1 MTTEEKEKFN
11 EEQSSNSDLEKE
23 NKSSF
28 FGRLKSQVSNLKT
41 KVEKLA
47 FEDFEDDDAN
57 HEDEEELNNE
67 IKKTTDK
74 KEVVESKHITNN
86 KEINIS
92 KQSIEYK
99 QIDDNKQVTN
109 HEPEKIE
116 EDKKDD
122 VHIEDEELI
131 QKEKEAKQRAIQ
143 LEEERKQFELTQQ
156 KIAEKQ
162 KRRAAEREE
171 EERLERERIE
181 REKELERQ
189 RIEKEKAEKREQE
202 RLERERIERE
212 KELERQRIEK
222 EKAEK
227 REQERLE
234 KERIARE
241 KELERQ
247 RIEKEKAEQR
257 EKERLEKERIAREK
271 ELERQRI
278 EKEQEEKRKREFRRK
293 EKEFKL
299 SEDKKKLELLQKEN
313 EMREHE
319 NTLLSLQTSLI
330 SLEDKIEEKKLTI
343 STLKSR
349 NADKEKIMLEEKRLN
364 VLNSQRQV
372 ILKDITTEKKAI
384 EKIQKNLDIEYKLD
398 GLKKEIHSIKK
409 EVVNED
415 ETAFK
420 VKYIDNKSKNIFV
433 VSLLSIKAFISKSI
447 LRNKVENYDKIQKV
461 AKNIKVRIATSII
474 LALLLSICFLVTL
487 KFISSAKEHYIG
499 FGETNNSAVDTTDE
513 LKKQKEAEEKEKI
526 LKAQEQANA
535 VRIDSEAQDEE
546 ITAKLAGTFSSYS
559 FDVDRE
565 VTVNKKIHA
574 FKSASWSEPGEVIEP
589 GTKLTVDKMVSP
601 AGYIMYQISSGNLQG
616 QYITANEK
624 FVSIDKK
631 NDQLENFISR
641 PVAIKFLTTQNI
653 YSDESLSS
661 VRSTYGNGAQL
672 NINGIGISKNNRL
685 IYYVA
690 DGSFVPVNPVRV
702 IETNREAPK
711 QKSNDNKNTTN
722 SQNTQ
727 NQNTQKR
734 TTR

>member
-1 MTTEEKEKFN
+1 MSKEEKDIVVKNDTTDTTEEKD
-11 EEQSSNSDLEKE
+11 NST
-23 NKSSF
+23 SF
-28 FGRLKSQVSNLKT
+28 FGRFKEQVKT
-41 KVEKLA
+41 LNFK
-47 FEDFEDDDAN
+47 
-57 HEDEEELNNE
+57 NNE
-67 IKKTTDK
+67 SKDNEKTDSHIDESAIEK
-74 KEVVESKHITNN
+74 ELREKEKEVK
-86 KEINIS
+86 
-92 KQSIEYK
+92 KQEQELKKRALELEKAKK
-99 QIDDNKQVTN
+99 QFEEQQR
-109 HEPEKIE
+109 KIE
-116 EDKKDD
+116 EEKKKN
-122 VHIEDEELI
+122 EL
-131 QKEKEAKQRAIQ
+131 AR
-143 LEEERKQFELTQQ
+143 
-156 KIAEKQ
+156 
-162 KRRAAEREE
+162 AERE
-171 EERLERERIE
+171 RLEKERI
-181 REKELERQ
+181 
-189 RIEKEKAEKREQE
+189 A
-202 RLERERIERE
+202 RE

-247 RIEKEKAEQR
+247 RIEKEKAEKR
-257 EKERLEKERIAREK
+257 EQERLEKERIAREK

-343 STLKSR
+343 STLKNR
-349 NADKEKIMLEEKRLN
+349 NADKEKIILEEKRLN

-372 ILKDITTEKKAI
+372 VLKDITTEKKAI

-474 LALLLSICFLVTL
+474 LALLLSICFLITL
-487 KFISSAKEHYIG
+487 KFISSAKEHYVS
-499 FGETNNSAVDTTDE
+499 FGETNTTSVDTTEE
-513 LKKQKEAEEKEKI
+513 LKKQKEAEEKAKI
-526 LKAQEQANA
+526 LKAQEQADA
-535 VRIDSEAQDEE
+535 VRIDSDAQDEE
-546 ITAKLAGTFSSYS
+546 ITAKLAGTFTSYS

-574 FKSASWSEPGEVIEP
+574 FKSAGWSEPGDVIEP
-589 GTKLTVDKMVSP
+589 GTKLTVDKIISP
-601 AGYIMYQISSGNLQG
+601 AGYVMYHISSGDHQG

-624 FVSIDKK
+624 FVSVDKK

-672 NINGIGISKNNRL
+672 NINGICISKNNRL
-685 IYYVA
+685 VYHVT
-690 DGSFVPVNPVRV
+690 DGTFVPVNPVRV
-702 IETNREAPK
+702 TEVNRESPK
-711 QKSNDNKNTTN
+711 PKNTENDNKNTANTTN
-722 SQNTQ
+722 SQNS
-727 NQNTQKR
+727 QKR

>member
-1 MTTEEKEKFN
+1 MSKEEKDIVVKNDTTDTTEEKD
-11 EEQSSNSDLEKE
+11 NST
-23 NKSSF
+23 SF
-28 FGRLKSQVSNLKT
+28 FGRLKNQVKT
-41 KVEKLA
+41 LNFK
-47 FEDFEDDDAN
+47 
-57 HEDEEELNNE
+57 NNE
-67 IKKTTDK
+67 SKDNEKTDSHIDESAIEK
-74 KEVVESKHITNN
+74 ELREKEKEVK
-86 KEINIS
+86 
-92 KQSIEYK
+92 KQEQELKKRALELEKAKK
-99 QIDDNKQVTN
+99 QFEEQQR
-109 HEPEKIE
+109 KIE
-116 EDKKDD
+116 EEKKKN
-122 VHIEDEELI
+122 EL
-131 QKEKEAKQRAIQ
+131 AR
-143 LEEERKQFELTQQ
+143 
-156 KIAEKQ
+156 
-162 KRRAAEREE
+162 AERE
-171 EERLERERIE
+171 RLEKERIA

-202 RLERERIERE
+202 RLEKERIARE

-257 EKERLEKERIAREK
+257 EKDRLEKE
-271 ELERQRI
+271 RI

-343 STLKSR
+343 STLKNR

-372 ILKDITTEKKAI
+372 VLKDITTEKKAI

-420 VKYIDNKSKNIFV
+420 VKYIDNKPKNIFM

-447 LRNKVENYDKIQKV
+447 LRNKVENYDKIKKV
-461 AKNIKVRIATSII
+461 TKNIKVRIATSII

-487 KFISSAKEHYIG
+487 KFISSAKEHYIS

-589 GTKLTVDKMVSP
+589 GTKLTVDKIVSP
-601 AGYIMYQISSGNLQG
+601 AGYIMYHISSGNLQG

-624 FVSIDKK
+624 FVSVDKK

-653 YSDESLSS
+653 YSDESLSR

-685 IYYVA
+685 IYHVA

-727 NQNTQKR
+727 NQNTQKK

>member
-1 MTTEEKEKFN
+1 MSKEEKDIVVKNDTTDPTEEKD
-11 EEQSSNSDLEKE
+11 NST
-23 NKSSF
+23 SF
-28 FGRLKSQVSNLKT
+28 FGRLKKQVKT
-41 KVEKLA
+41 FNFK
-47 FEDFEDDDAN
+47 
-57 HEDEEELNNE
+57 NNE
-67 IKKTTDK
+67 SKDNKKTDSHIDESAIEK
-74 KEVVESKHITNN
+74 EHREKEKEVK
-86 KEINIS
+86 
-92 KQSIEYK
+92 KQEQELKKRALELEKAKK
-99 QIDDNKQVTN
+99 QFEEQQR
-109 HEPEKIE
+109 KIE
-116 EDKKDD
+116 EEKKKN
-122 VHIEDEELI
+122 EL
-131 QKEKEAKQRAIQ
+131 AR
-143 LEEERKQFELTQQ
+143 
-156 KIAEKQ
+156 
-162 KRRAAEREE
+162 AERE
-171 EERLERERIE
+171 RLEKERIA

-202 RLERERIERE
+202 RLEKERIARE

-257 EKERLEKERIAREK
+257 EKDRLEKE
-271 ELERQRI
+271 RI

-343 STLKSR
+343 STLKNR

-372 ILKDITTEKKAI
+372 VLKDITTEKKAI

-487 KFISSAKEHYIG
+487 KFISSAKEHYIS
-499 FGETNNSAVDTTDE
+499 FGETNTSAVDTTDE

-565 VTVNKKIHA
+565 ITVNKKIHA
-574 FKSASWSEPGEVIEP
+574 FKSASWSEPGEVIEA
-589 GTKLTVDKMVSP
+589 GTKLTVDKIISP
-601 AGYIMYQISSGNLQG
+601 AGYIMYRISSGNLQG

-624 FVSIDKK
+624 FVSVDKK

-653 YSDESLSS
+653 YSNESLSS
-661 VRSTYGNGAQL
+661 IRTTYGNGAQL

-685 IYYVA
+685 VYHVT
-690 DGSFVPVNPVRV
+690 DGTFVPVNPVRV
-702 IETNREAPK
+702 TEVNREAPK
-711 QKSNDNKNTTN
+711 PKNNENDNKNTANTTN

-727 NQNTQKR
+727 KR

>member
-1 MTTEEKEKFN
+1 MSKEEKDIVVKNDTTDTTEEKD
-11 EEQSSNSDLEKE
+11 NST
-23 NKSSF
+23 SF
-28 FGRLKSQVSNLKT
+28 FGRLKKQVKT
-41 KVEKLA
+41 LNFKNNDSKDNEKTA
-47 FEDFEDDDAN
+47 S
-57 HEDEEELNNE
+57 HIDESAIEKELRE
-67 IKKTTDK
+67 KE
-74 KEVVESKHITNN
+74 KEVK
-86 KEINIS
+86 
-92 KQSIEYK
+92 KQEQELKKRALELEKAKK
-99 QIDDNKQVTN
+99 QFEEQQR
-109 HEPEKIE
+109 KIE
-116 EDKKDD
+116 EEKKKN
-122 VHIEDEELI
+122 EL
-131 QKEKEAKQRAIQ
+131 AR
-143 LEEERKQFELTQQ
+143 
-156 KIAEKQ
+156 
-162 KRRAAEREE
+162 AER
-171 EERLERERIE
+171 
-181 REKELERQ
+181 
-189 RIEKEKAEKREQE
+189 
-202 RLERERIERE
+202 
-212 KELERQRIEK
+212 
-222 EKAEK
+222 
-227 REQERLE
+227 ERLE

-247 RIEKEKAEQR
+247 RIEKEKAEKR
-257 EKERLEKERIAREK
+257 EQERLEKERIAREK

-319 NTLLSLQTSLI
+319 NNLLSLQTSLI

-343 STLKSR
+343 STLKNR
-349 NADKEKIMLEEKRLN
+349 KADKEKITLEEKRLN
-364 VLNSQRQV
+364 ILNTQRQV
-372 ILKDITTEKKAI
+372 VLKDITTEKKAI
-384 EKIQKNLDIEYKLD
+384 EKIQKSLDIEYKLD

-420 VKYIDNKSKNIFV
+420 VKYINNKSKNIFV

-487 KFISSAKEHYIG
+487 KFISSAKEHYVG

-574 FKSASWSEPGEVIEP
+574 FKSASWSEPGDVIEP
-589 GTKLTVDKMVSP
+589 GTKLTVDKIVSP
-601 AGYIMYQISSGNLQG
+601 AGYIMYHISSGNLQG

-624 FVSIDKK
+624 FVSVDKK

-685 IYYVA
+685 IYHVA

-702 IETNREAPK
+702 TETNREAPK
-711 QKSNDNKNTTN
+711 QKNNDNKNTTN

>member
-1 MTTEEKEKFN
+1 MSKEEKDIVVKNDTTDTTEEKD
-11 EEQSSNSDLEKE
+11 NST
-23 NKSSF
+23 SF
-28 FGRLKSQVSNLKT
+28 FGRFKKQVKT
-41 KVEKLA
+41 LNFK
-47 FEDFEDDDAN
+47 
-57 HEDEEELNNE
+57 NNE
-67 IKKTTDK
+67 TKKNSNSHIDESAIEK
-74 KEVVESKHITNN
+74 ELREKEKEVK
-86 KEINIS
+86 
-92 KQSIEYK
+92 KQEQELKKRALELEKAKK
-99 QIDDNKQVTN
+99 QFEEQQR
-109 HEPEKIE
+109 KIE
-116 EDKKDD
+116 EEKKKN
-122 VHIEDEELI
+122 EL
-131 QKEKEAKQRAIQ
+131 AR
-143 LEEERKQFELTQQ
+143 
-156 KIAEKQ
+156 AEK
-162 KRRAAEREE
+162 
-171 EERLERERIE
+171 ERLEKERI
-181 REKELERQ
+181 
-189 RIEKEKAEKREQE
+189 A
-202 RLERERIERE
+202 RE

-257 EKERLEKERIAREK
+257 EKDRLEKE
-271 ELERQRI
+271 RI

-343 STLKSR
+343 STLKNR

-372 ILKDITTEKKAI
+372 VLKDITTEKKAI

-420 VKYIDNKSKNIFV
+420 VKYIDNKPKNIFM

-447 LRNKVENYDKIQKV
+447 LRNKVENYDKIKKV

-487 KFISSAKEHYIG
+487 KFISSAKEHYIS

-589 GTKLTVDKMVSP
+589 GTKLTVDKIVSP
-601 AGYIMYQISSGNLQG
+601 AGYIMYHISSGNLQG

-624 FVSIDKK
+624 FVSVDKK

-685 IYYVA
+685 IYHVA

-727 NQNTQKR
+727 NQNTQKK

>member
-1 MTTEEKEKFN
+1 MSKEEKDIVVKNDTTDTTEEKDNSTSFLDRLKKQVKTLNFKNNESKVNENSNSHIDESAIEKELREKEKEVKKQEQELKKRALELEKAKKQF
-11 EEQSSNSDLEKE
+11 EEQQRKIEEEKKKNELARAERERLEKE
-23 NKSSF
+23 
-28 FGRLKSQVSNLKT
+28 R
-41 KVEKLA
+41 
-47 FEDFEDDDAN
+47 
-57 HEDEEELNNE
+57 
-67 IKKTTDK
+67 
-74 KEVVESKHITNN
+74 
-86 KEINIS
+86 
-92 KQSIEYK
+92 
-99 QIDDNKQVTN
+99 
-109 HEPEKIE
+109 
-116 EDKKDD
+116 
-122 VHIEDEELI
+122 
-131 QKEKEAKQRAIQ
+131 
-143 LEEERKQFELTQQ
+143 
-156 KIAEKQ
+156 IA
-162 KRRAAEREE
+162 
-171 EERLERERIE
+171 

-202 RLERERIERE
+202 RLEKERIAREKELERQRIEKEKAEKREQERLEKERIARE

-257 EKERLEKERIAREK
+257 EKDRLEKE
-271 ELERQRI
+271 RI

-343 STLKSR
+343 STLKNR

-372 ILKDITTEKKAI
+372 VLKDITTEKKAI

-420 VKYIDNKSKNIFV
+420 VKYIDNKPKNIFM

-447 LRNKVENYDKIQKV
+447 LRNKVENYDRIKKV

-487 KFISSAKEHYIG
+487 KFISSAKEHYIS

-574 FKSASWSEPGEVIEP
+574 FKSTSWSEPGEVIEP
-589 GTKLTVDKMVSP
+589 GTKLTVDKIVSP
-601 AGYIMYQISSGNLQG
+601 AGYIMYHISSGNLQG

-624 FVSIDKK
+624 FVSVDKK

-685 IYYVA
+685 IYHVA

-727 NQNTQKR
+727 NQNTQKK

>member
-1 MTTEEKEKFN
+1 MSKEEKDIVVKNDTTDTTEEKDNSTSFLDRLKKQVKTLNFKNNESKVNENSNSHIDESAIEKELREKEKEVKKQEQELKKRALELEKAKKQF
-11 EEQSSNSDLEKE
+11 EEQQRKIEEEKKKNELARAEKERLEKE
-23 NKSSF
+23 
-28 FGRLKSQVSNLKT
+28 R
-41 KVEKLA
+41 
-47 FEDFEDDDAN
+47 
-57 HEDEEELNNE
+57 
-67 IKKTTDK
+67 
-74 KEVVESKHITNN
+74 
-86 KEINIS
+86 
-92 KQSIEYK
+92 
-99 QIDDNKQVTN
+99 
-109 HEPEKIE
+109 
-116 EDKKDD
+116 
-122 VHIEDEELI
+122 
-131 QKEKEAKQRAIQ
+131 
-143 LEEERKQFELTQQ
+143 
-156 KIAEKQ
+156 IA
-162 KRRAAEREE
+162 
-171 EERLERERIE
+171 
-181 REKELERQ
+181 
-189 RIEKEKAEKREQE
+189 
-202 RLERERIERE
+202 RE

-247 RIEKEKAEQR
+247 RIEKEKAEKREQERLEKERIAR
-257 EKERLEKERIAREK
+257 EKELERQRIEKEKAEKREQERLEKERIAREK

-343 STLKSR
+343 STLKNR
-349 NADKEKIMLEEKRLN
+349 NADKEKIILEEKRLN

-372 ILKDITTEKKAI
+372 VLKDITTEKKAI

-420 VKYIDNKSKNIFV
+420 VKYINNKSKNIFV

-474 LALLLSICFLVTL
+474 LALLLSICFLITL
-487 KFISSAKEHYIG
+487 KFISSAKEHYVS
-499 FGETNNSAVDTTDE
+499 FGETNTTSVDTTEE
-513 LKKQKEAEEKEKI
+513 LKKQKEAEEKAKI
-526 LKAQEQANA
+526 LKAQEQADA
-535 VRIDSEAQDEE
+535 VRIDSDAQDEE
-546 ITAKLAGTFSSYS
+546 ITAKLAGTFTSYS

-574 FKSASWSEPGEVIEP
+574 FKSAGWSEPGDVIEP
-589 GTKLTVDKMVSP
+589 GTKLTVDKIISP
-601 AGYIMYQISSGNLQG
+601 AGYVMYHISSGDHQG

-624 FVSIDKK
+624 FVSVDKK

-685 IYYVA
+685 VYHVT
-690 DGSFVPVNPVRV
+690 DGTFVPVNPVRV
-702 IETNREAPK
+702 TEVNRESPK
-711 QKSNDNKNTTN
+711 PKNTENDNKNTANTTN
-722 SQNTQ
+722 SQNS
-727 NQNTQKR
+727 QKR

>member
-1 MTTEEKEKFN
+1 MSKEEKDIVVKNDTTDTTEEKD
-11 EEQSSNSDLEKE
+11 NST
-23 NKSSF
+23 SF
-28 FGRLKSQVSNLKT
+28 FGRLKKQVKT
-41 KVEKLA
+41 LNFKNNDSKANEKTA
-47 FEDFEDDDAN
+47 S
-57 HEDEEELNNE
+57 HIDESAIEKELRE
-67 IKKTTDK
+67 KE
-74 KEVVESKHITNN
+74 KEVK
-86 KEINIS
+86 
-92 KQSIEYK
+92 KQEQELKKRALELEKAKK
-99 QIDDNKQVTN
+99 QFEEQQR
-109 HEPEKIE
+109 KIE
-116 EDKKDD
+116 EEKKKN
-122 VHIEDEELI
+122 EL
-131 QKEKEAKQRAIQ
+131 AR
-143 LEEERKQFELTQQ
+143 
-156 KIAEKQ
+156 
-162 KRRAAEREE
+162 AERE
-171 EERLERERIE
+171 RLEKERI
-181 REKELERQ
+181 
-189 RIEKEKAEKREQE
+189 A
-202 RLERERIERE
+202 RE

-343 STLKSR
+343 STLKNR
-349 NADKEKIMLEEKRLN
+349 NADKEKIILEEKRLN

-372 ILKDITTEKKAI
+372 VLKDITTEKKAI

-420 VKYIDNKSKNIFV
+420 VKYINNKSKNIFV

-474 LALLLSICFLVTL
+474 LALLLSICFLITL
-487 KFISSAKEHYIG
+487 KFISSAKEHYVS
-499 FGETNNSAVDTTDE
+499 FGETNTTSVDTTEE
-513 LKKQKEAEEKEKI
+513 LKKQKEAEEKAKI
-526 LKAQEQANA
+526 LKAQEQADA
-535 VRIDSEAQDEE
+535 VRIDSDAQDEE
-546 ITAKLAGTFSSYS
+546 ITAKLAGTFTSYS

-574 FKSASWSEPGEVIEP
+574 FKSAGWSEPGDVIEP
-589 GTKLTVDKMVSP
+589 GTKLTVDKIISP
-601 AGYIMYQISSGNLQG
+601 AGYVMYHISSGDHQG

-624 FVSIDKK
+624 FVSVDKK

-685 IYYVA
+685 VYHVT
-690 DGSFVPVNPVRV
+690 DGTFVPVNPVRV
-702 IETNREAPK
+702 TEVNRESPK
-711 QKSNDNKNTTN
+711 PKNTENDNKNTANTTN
-722 SQNTQ
+722 SQNS
-727 NQNTQKR
+727 QKR

>member
-1 MTTEEKEKFN
+1 MSKEEKDIVVKNDTTDTTEEKD
-11 EEQSSNSDLEKE
+11 NST
-23 NKSSF
+23 SF
-28 FGRLKSQVSNLKT
+28 FGRFKKQVKT
-41 KVEKLA
+41 LNFK
-47 FEDFEDDDAN
+47 
-57 HEDEEELNNE
+57 NNE
-67 IKKTTDK
+67 TKENSNSHIDESAIEKELREKE
-74 KEVVESKHITNN
+74 KEVK
-86 KEINIS
+86 
-92 KQSIEYK
+92 KQEQELKKRALELEKAKK
-99 QIDDNKQVTN
+99 QFEEQQR
-109 HEPEKIE
+109 KIE
-116 EDKKDD
+116 EEKKKN
-122 VHIEDEELI
+122 EL
-131 QKEKEAKQRAIQ
+131 AR
-143 LEEERKQFELTQQ
+143 
-156 KIAEKQ
+156 
-162 KRRAAEREE
+162 AERE
-171 EERLERERIE
+171 RLEKERIA

-189 RIEKEKAEKREQE
+189 RIEREKAEKREQE
-202 RLERERIERE
+202 RLEKERIARE

-247 RIEKEKAEQR
+247 RIEKEKAEKR
-257 EKERLEKERIAREK
+257 EQERLEKERIAREK

-343 STLKSR
+343 STLKNR

-372 ILKDITTEKKAI
+372 TLKDITTEKKAI

-487 KFISSAKEHYIG
+487 KFISSAKEHYIS

-589 GTKLTVDKMVSP
+589 GTKLTVDKIVSP
-601 AGYIMYQISSGNLQG
+601 AGYIMYHISSGNLQG

-624 FVSIDKK
+624 FVSVDKK

-661 VRSTYGNGAQL
+661 VKSTYGNGAQL

-685 IYYVA
+685 IYHVA

-711 QKSNDNKNTTN
+711 QKSNDNKNTANTTN
-722 SQNTQ
+722 S
-727 NQNTQKR
+727 QNTQKR

>member
-1 MTTEEKEKFN
+1 
-11 EEQSSNSDLEKE
+11 
-23 NKSSF
+23 
-28 FGRLKSQVSNLKT
+28 
-41 KVEKLA
+41 
-47 FEDFEDDDAN
+47 
-57 HEDEEELNNE
+57 
-67 IKKTTDK
+67 
-74 KEVVESKHITNN
+74 
-86 KEINIS
+86 
-92 KQSIEYK
+92 
-99 QIDDNKQVTN
+99 
-109 HEPEKIE
+109 
-116 EDKKDD
+116 
-122 VHIEDEELI
+122 
-131 QKEKEAKQRAIQ
+131 
-143 LEEERKQFELTQQ
+143 
-156 KIAEKQ
+156 
-162 KRRAAEREE
+162 
-171 EERLERERIE
+171 
-181 REKELERQ
+181 
-189 RIEKEKAEKREQE
+189 
-202 RLERERIERE
+202 
-212 KELERQRIEK
+212 
-222 EKAEK
+222 
-227 REQERLE
+227 
-234 KERIARE
+234 
-241 KELERQ
+241 
-247 RIEKEKAEQR
+247 
-257 EKERLEKERIAREK
+257 
-271 ELERQRI
+271 
-278 EKEQEEKRKREFRRK
+278 
-293 EKEFKL
+293 
-299 SEDKKKLELLQKEN
+299 
-313 EMREHE
+313 MREHE

-624 FVSIDKK
+624 FVSVDKK

-685 IYYVA
+685 IYHVA

-722 SQNTQ
+722 S